1 MRLAAPLLAAMAL
14 AGCNAAAPRTGM
26 VAPVSATQTSASRSP
41 ITPITPITPT
51 GFRLPD
57 GAGCAGEVARFRAV
71 IDNDLATGHVGRAV
85 HRRVSGE
92 IGQADSACAA
102 GREAE
107 ANGLIRGAKARHGY
121 R

>member
-26 VAPVSATQTSASRSP
+26 VAPESATQTSASRS
-41 ITPITPITPT
+41 PITPITPT

-85 HRRVSGE
+85 HGRVSGE